1 MDATDTNEVAKGKV
15 MRDLKEVI
23 SGAEELLRVTANN
36 AGAEYTATKHKL
48 EKSMHAARD
57 ELDRLEHAALLRA
70 KQAARA
76 TDMYVHDHPWQS
88 IGVGAALGLVIGVLI
103 GRR

>member
-1 MDATDTNEVAKGKV
+1 MDAADTNEVAKGKV
-15 MRDLKEVI
+15 MHDLKEVI
-23 SGAEELLRVTANN
+23 AGAEELLRVTASN
-36 AGAEYTATKHKL
+36 AGAEYAATRQKL
-48 EKSMHAARD
+48 ERSMHTARN

-70 KQAARA
+70 KHAARA

-88 IGVGAALGLVIGVLI
+88 IGVGAALGLVLGVLI